1 MNIFQMKAF
10 IETAQAASISK
21 AAHHLH
27 LTQPAV
33 SQQLQSLE
41 KYLGHQLL
49 LRSNK
54 GVKLTESGNIF
65 YSYAQSFITLWENLQ
80 NDLATV
86 EENHTSLRIGT
97 CAAIGQY
104 ALPCALYLF
113 KQKYPQLSVA
123 VQSFSSAQILDQ
135 LREHS
140 IQIGF
145 VQDGHDLKAFNS
157 SPVLK
162 SRFVLAAPPT
172 TEVTSLTLTDL
183 PTIPLIL
190 GSADS
195 DLKKALQHAFL
206 DYGFDLNVLLPLLEL
221 DGIESIKS
229 TVRAGHGY
237 SFLPYFTIKKDLF
250 TKELKEI
257 ELKGVDLA
265 TSFSMVW
272 KKEMGS
278 TEVEQNFINFIKT
291 EGVKAFC

>member
-21 AAHHLH
+21 AAHLLH

-41 KYLGHQLL
+41 KSLGHQLL

-54 GVKLTESGNIF
+54 GVKLTEYGNIF

-80 NDLATV
+80 NDLASV
-86 EENHTSLRIGT
+86 EGNQTSLRIGT
-97 CAAIGQY
+97 CTAIGQY

-113 KQKYPQLSVA
+113 KQKYPQLSVS

-135 LREHS
+135 LRDHS

-145 VQDGHDLKAFNS
+145 VQDGYDRQAFNFR
-157 SPVLK
+157 PVLK

-172 TEVTSLTLTDL
+172 SELTNIDLTAL

-206 DYGFDLNVLLPLLEL
+206 EYGFDLNMLVPLLEL

-229 TVRAGHGY
+229 TVRAGHGC

-257 ELKGVDLA
+257 HLNEVNLE
-265 TSFSMVW
+265 TSFFMVW
-272 KKEMGS
+272 KKEGGLS
-278 TEVEQNFINFIKT
+278 KRELDFIDFVQT
-291 EGVKAFC
+291 EGAKAFC

>member
-113 KQKYPQLSVA
+113 KQKKPQLSVS
-123 VQSFSSAQILDQ
+123 VQSFPSLQILGQ

-145 VQDGHDLKAFNS
+145 IQNVCDLKDFNY

-162 SRFVLAAPPT
+162 SRFILAAPPST
-172 TEVTSLTLTDL
+172 TVTSLDLTDL
-183 PTIPLIL
+183 HTIPLIC
-190 GSADS
+190 SSDDS
-195 DLKKALQHAFL
+195 DLKKALRL
-206 DYGFDLNVLLPLLEL
+206 SLLEYGFELNLLTPLLEL

-272 KKEMGS
+272 KKEKGS

-291 EGVKAFC
+291 EGVRAFC